1 MKALVKITALV
12 IVAALTVGVAAAPAA
27 AEPDMRQIAERLL
40 EEQSNQAERPNQADE
55 SNQRGKRCVAGTA
68 PAGYTPPG
76 TCSSPYDPPP
86 NIPPKCSIELVK
98 IAVSIWVPPVI
109 RWVSRLVGAV
119 RRLVSGVAGTAS
131 AVYVFDNVYEQ
142 VKEVVAGYWQ
152 QGYDYVE
159 RYVCRNHGN

>member
-12 IVAALTVGVAAAPAA
+12 VVAALTVGVAAAPAA

-40 EEQSNQAERPNQADE
+40 EAQSNQAEQ
-55 SNQRGKRCVAGTA
+55 SNQNGKRCVAGTA

-98 IAVSIWVPPVI
+98 IAVSIWVPPAI

-131 AVYVFDNVYEQ
+131 AVYVFDNVYEE
-142 VKEVVAGYWQ
+142 VKEVAAGYWR
-152 QGYDYVE
+152 QGYEYVE